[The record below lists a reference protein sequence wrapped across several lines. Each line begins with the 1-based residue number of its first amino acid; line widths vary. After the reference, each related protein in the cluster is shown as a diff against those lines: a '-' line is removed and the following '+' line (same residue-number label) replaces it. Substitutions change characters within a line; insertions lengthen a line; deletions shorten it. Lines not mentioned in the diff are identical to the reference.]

1 MADGLQ
7 WGKQIC
13 YKRRQGRFLSRI
25 FYYNITVLEKN
36 WRFIFRGLWNGW
48 YLTQCSCPLSARE
61 CKMFFGSFCL
71 RRVKRSKK
79 ILEAGGKKW
88 EDTFFHYCGG
98 RTKIFISQKYKLVKL
113 ITVNI
118 KKNQIKISVKIILMK
133 SGMKWNGNW
142 NEIKRICIYITFYFS
157 VYSFL

>member
-1 MADGLQ
+1 
-7 WGKQIC
+7 
-13 YKRRQGRFLSRI
+13 
-25 FYYNITVLEKN
+25 
-36 WRFIFRGLWNGW
+36 
-48 YLTQCSCPLSARE
+48 
-61 CKMFFGSFCL
+61 MFFGSFCL

-98 RTKIFISQKYKLVKL
+98 RTKIFISQKYKFVKL

-157 VYSFL
+157 VYSFFSIGAHALSIVYNFFVFWIVFCLWLFVYTLVTV